1 MVKTLERIIFRAR
14 TYILIAI
21 AIFTLG
27 MAYFATGLKIEPG
40 IEKMWPEKHEYVD
53 TFRQYQSSLPGA
65 KRMIVALH
73 AKDDKPGAIWDA
85 NFLATLNGL
94 TQDLFFIPGIDR
106 KTVTSLWTPNT
117 RFFEITEEG
126 ISADD
131 VIGGTTTASTV
142 GRPGVIE
149 RIQNNVIRG
158 GFVGRLVSNDFTA
171 ALVQAEILE
180 FDPSTGE
187 KLDFFDFNDRI
198 ETTLRERFQSPGGPA
213 LWYVDQRLDEIRDSF
228 IKQTTDAESEIE
240 NAKKNLEALKGKTDD
255 ASVAQA
261 KILTEQIA
269 AFERQIA
276 ECPVPSGFIHKI
288 SNMFG
293 GDDFVPNC
301 GEYANDV
308 KKQLPTMEL
317 NYGPVVGS
325 YYPTFKT
332 KLDEIAAKN
341 LPPAE
346 QYTALKAEIAA
357 WREAVKGEAAPY
369 EVHVIGL
376 AKALADIGNGA
387 KEVVIFFALAFVLT
401 VASVWWYCR
410 SWPLTFL
417 TVGCS
422 LVSVVWQFGLISL
435 LGYGLDP
442 LAILVPFLV
451 FAIGVSHGIQQMNL
465 LTDGLSQ
472 GMSPEKAA
480 RYSFS
485 GLLIPG
491 SMALVTAL
499 VGFATLYLVPI
510 PMIKE
515 LAIASSIG
523 VSLKMITNLIM
534 LPLVASLMKFKGD
547 YRAIVTMQRERAKG
561 IVRLLGGIAEPKVA
575 IPFFFVS
582 LMLLSLAVYFGLQR
596 QIGDVHA
603 GMPELKQDHQYNK
616 DARMIASKFNQA
628 LDIFTVIVETPPQ
641 ACIKYPYMEYINRLT
656 WRLRNVPNVVTV
668 VSAAE
673 LAKQLNAGWY
683 EGNLKWRG
691 LPQNQFSLVQAT
703 SPIPSTAGV
712 LNAECTLL
720 PIHVFLT
727 DGKAETI
734 ARVVTA
740 VKEWRAEKY
749 LPPALNHGVDNK
761 NGTWTLTA
769 ADLAGLTYSPQLR
782 EADDPQEVALAI
794 TGFSTAPIAVAYE
807 DNIWEV
813 PKDDIANL
821 VLTPA
826 AGTVPGHQIA
836 LQMDAIKGAGENA
849 EIVVSSEL
857 RVDARQPGARVPL
870 DIMSAFAGKDIS
882 SATAIRITS
891 LEGGELGRRT
901 QLFTGSVPVKLGEAG
916 AAQPIGEEVK
926 KALEGQDVSKAT
938 ELEVAGTEASMYIRL
953 AAGNS
958 GIAAAVNEEIHEQEL
973 PMTLIVY
980 GVIILL
986 VIVTFFDWRA
996 TLCCTVPL
1004 TFATFFGYWFMHVMG
1019 IGLKVSTLPVMVLAV
1034 GIGVD
1039 YAFYIYDRLQH
1050 FLAEGDDITT
1060 AYKKTMNKTGMAVTF
1075 TAITLAIGVSTWSFS
1090 DLKFQADMGMLL
1102 TFMFLIN
1109 MINAVTILPAMAVTL
1124 DYFIPRRSR
1133 PKMHGLH
1140 AADPDDNVV

>member
-1 MVKTLERIIFRAR
+1 MVKTLERIIFNARAI
-14 TYILIAI
+14 ILILI

-27 MAYFATGLKIEPG
+27 MAYFATGLKLDAG
-40 IEKMWPEKHEYVD
+40 IEKMWPERHEYVD
-53 TFRQYQSSLPGA
+53 TFRQYQQSLPGA

-73 AKDDKPGAIWDA
+73 ARDDKPGAIWDA

-131 VIGGTTTASTV
+131 VIGGTTTPSTID
-142 GRPGVIE
+142 RPGVIE

-213 LWYVDQRLDEIRDSF
+213 LWYVDQRLDEIRDGF
-228 IKQTTDAESEIE
+228 IQKTKDAETELP
-240 NAKKNLEALKGKTDD
+240 NAKANLEKLQAKSDD
-255 ASVAQA
+255 ASKAQA
-261 KILTEQIA
+261 VELAAQIA
-269 AFERQIA
+269 AMEKQIA
-276 ECPVPSGFIHKI
+276 ECPVPSGFMHRIK
-288 SNMFG
+288 SLFG
-293 GDDFVPNC
+293 GDNFVPNC
-301 GEYANDV
+301 GEYAEDV

-332 KLDEIAAKN
+332 KLDEVAAKK

-369 EVHVIGL
+369 QVHVIGL

-387 KEVVIFFALAFVLT
+387 KEVVVFFALAFVLT
-401 VASVWWYCR
+401 VAAVWWYCR

-422 LVSVVWQFGLISL
+422 LVSVVWQFGIIAL

-472 GMSPEKAA
+472 GMGPEQAA

-523 VSLKMITNLIM
+523 VALKMITNLIM

-547 YRAIVTMQRERAKG
+547 YRRIVTMQRERAKG
-561 IVRLLGGIAEPKVA
+561 IVRLLGGISEPKVA
-575 IPFFFVS
+575 IPFFFIS
-582 LMLLSLAVYFGLQR
+582 LIFLAAAVYFGLQR

-603 GMPELKQDHQYNK
+603 GMPELKQDHQYNQ
-616 DARMIASKFNQA
+616 DARMIAGKFNQA

-641 ACIKYPYMEYINRLT
+641 ACIKYPYMEYVNRFT
-656 WRLRNVPNVVTV
+656 WNLRNVPGVVTV

-691 LPQNQFSLVQAT
+691 LPQNQYSLVQAT

-720 PIHVFLT
+720 PIHVFLK

-734 ARVVTA
+734 ARVVAA
-740 VKEWRAEKY
+740 VKKWRADKY

-761 NGTWTLTA
+761 NGTWTLSA
-769 ADLAGLTYSPQLR
+769 AQIDGLTYSPQLR
-782 EADDPQEVALAI
+782 EADDPQEVTLAV
-794 TGFSTAPIAVAYE
+794 TGFNTAIVAAAD

-826 AGTVPGHQIA
+826 EGTVPGHQIT
-836 LQMDAIKGAGENA
+836 LKMDAIKGNGESA
-849 EIVVSSEL
+849 EVLVESEL
-857 RVDARQPGARVPL
+857 RFEARQPGARVPV
-870 DIMSAFAGKDIS
+870 DVMSAFAGKDIAA
-882 SATAIRITS
+882 ATAIRITS

-901 QLFTGSVPVKLGEAG
+901 QVFTGAVPLKLGDAG
-916 AAQPIGEEVK
+916 AAQPIGDQVK

-958 GIAAAVNEEIHEQEL
+958 GIAAAVNEEIHTQEL

-980 GVIILL
+980 AVIIIL

-1004 TFATFFGYWFMHVMG
+1004 TFATFFGYWFMHTMG

-1050 FLAEGDDITT
+1050 FLADGDDITT
-1060 AYKKTMNKTGMAVTF
+1060 AYKKTMEKTGMAVAF

-1109 MINAVTILPAMAVTL
+1109 MINAVTVLPAMAVTL
-1124 DYFIPRRSR
+1124 DYFIPRRRR
-1133 PKMHGLH
+1133 PKMHGLA
-1140 AADPDDNVV
+1140 AADPAA

>member
-1 MVKTLERIIFRAR
+1 MVKTLERIVFGAR

-27 MAYFATGLKIEPG
+27 MGYFAFGLKLDAG

-65 KRMIVALH
+65 KRMIVALRSR
-73 AKDDKPGAIWDA
+73 DETPGSIWNE

-131 VIGGTTTASTV
+131 VIGGTTTAGTV

-149 RIQNNVIRG
+149 KIQNNVIRG

-180 FDPSTGE
+180 FDPSTGQ

-213 LWYVDQRLDEIRDSF
+213 LWYVDQRLDEIRDGF
-228 IKQTTDAESEIE
+228 IEKTKDAQRDLPIAQA
-240 NAKKNLEALKGKTDD
+240 NLAKLQGKTDD
-255 ASVAQA
+255 ESKSQA
-261 KILTEQIA
+261 EILTA
-269 AFERQIA
+269 QIA
-276 ECPVPSGFIHKI
+276 EFEKQIADCPVPSGFMHSVK
-288 SNMFG
+288 NLFG
-293 GDDFVPNC
+293 GDNFVPNC
-301 GEYANDV
+301 GEYAEDV

-332 KLDEIAAKN
+332 KLDEVAAKK

-346 QYTALKAEIAA
+346 QYAALKTEIAA
-357 WREAVKGEAAPY
+357 WREAVKGEPAKY

-387 KEVVIFFALAFVLT
+387 KEVIVFFALAFVLT
-401 VASVWWYCR
+401 VAAVWWYCR

-422 LVSVVWQFGLISL
+422 LVSVVWQFGIIAL

-472 GMSPEKAA
+472 GMDSERAA

-523 VSLKMITNLIM
+523 VALKIITNLIM

-547 YRAIVTMQRERAKG
+547 YRGIVTMQRDRAKG
-561 IVRLLGGIAEPKVA
+561 IVHLLGGISEPKFA
-575 IPFFFVS
+575 IPFFFIS
-582 LMLLSLAVYFGLQR
+582 LVLLSAAVYFGLQR

-603 GMPELKQDHQYNK
+603 GMPELKRDHQYNK

-641 ACIKYPYMEYINRLT
+641 ACIKYPYMEYINRFT
-656 WRLRNVPNVVTV
+656 WNLRNIEGVVTV

-720 PIHVFLT
+720 PIHVFLK

-734 ARVVTA
+734 ARVVRA
-740 VKEWRAEKY
+740 VKEWRANKY
-749 LPPALNHGVDNK
+749 LPAALNRGVDNK

-769 ADLAGLTYSPQLR
+769 ADLDGLTYTPQLR
-782 EADDPQEVALAI
+782 EADDPQDVSLAI
-794 TGFSTAPIAVAYE
+794 TGFNTAAIAPAD
-807 DNIWEV
+807 DNVWEV

-821 VLTPA
+821 VLTPEE
-826 AGTVPGHQIA
+826 GTVPGHQIV
-836 LQMDAIKGAGENA
+836 LKMDAIKGNGEGA
-849 EIVVSSEL
+849 EVVVESEL
-857 RVDARQPGARVPL
+857 RVDARQPGARVPV

-882 SATAIRITS
+882 TATAIRITS
-891 LEGGELGRRT
+891 LEGGEIGRRT
-901 QLFTGSVPVKLGEAG
+901 QLFTGSVPVKLGDAG
-916 AAQPIGEEVK
+916 ISMPVGDQVK
-926 KALEGQDVSKAT
+926 KAIEGQDIAKAT
-938 ELEVAGTEASMYIRL
+938 EIEVAGTEASMYIRL

-986 VIVTFFDWRA
+986 VIFTFFDWRA

-1004 TFATFFGYWFMHVMG
+1004 TFATFFGYWFMHTMG

-1060 AYKKTMNKTGMAVTF
+1060 AYKKTMDKTGMAVVF

-1109 MINAVTILPAMAVTL
+1109 MINAVTVLPAMAVTL
-1124 DYFIPRRSR
+1124 DYFIPRRKR
-1133 PKMHGLH
+1133 PKLHGIH
-1140 AADPDDNVV
+1140 AADPI

>member
-1 MVKTLERIIFRAR
+1 MVKSIERIIFGARA
-14 TYILIAI
+14 YILIAI
-21 AIFTLG
+21 ALFTIAMG
-27 MAYFATGLKIEPG
+27 YFAGGLKLDAG

-53 TFRQYQSSLPGA
+53 TFRQYQASLPGA

-149 RIQNNVIRG
+149 KIQNNVIRG

-213 LWYVDQRLDEIRDSF
+213 LWYVDQRLDEIKDGF
-228 IKQTTDAESEIE
+228 IEKTRNAERELPI
-240 NAKKNLEALKGKTDD
+240 ARANLEKLQGKTDD
-255 ASVAQA
+255 ASKSQIE
-261 KILTEQIA
+261 ILTADIA
-269 AFERQIA
+269 AMEKQIA
-276 ECPVPSGFIHKI
+276 ECPVPSGFFHKVKT
-288 SNMFG
+288 MFA

-301 GEYANDV
+301 GEYAADV

-325 YYPTFKT
+325 YYTTFKT

-346 QYTALKAEIAA
+346 QYAALKAEIAT
-357 WREAVKGEAAPY
+357 WRDAVKGEAAPY

-401 VASVWWYCR
+401 VAAVWWYCR

-422 LVSVVWQFGLISL
+422 LVSVVWQFGIIAL

-472 GMSPEKAA
+472 GMDAGRAA

-491 SMALVTAL
+491 TMALVTAL

-523 VSLKMITNLIM
+523 VALKMITNLIM

-561 IVRLLGGIAEPKVA
+561 IVRMLGGIAEKKFA

-582 LMLLSLAVYFGLQR
+582 LGLLALAVYFGLQR

-616 DARMIASKFNQA
+616 DARLIAGKFNQA

-656 WRLRNVPNVVTV
+656 WNLRNVPGVVTV

-712 LNAECTLL
+712 LNAECTLM
-720 PIHVFLT
+720 PIHVFLK

-740 VKEWRAEKY
+740 VKEWRANKY
-749 LPPALNHGVDNK
+749 LPAALNHGVDNK
-761 NGTWTLTA
+761 NGTWTLATA
-769 ADLAGLTYSPQLR
+769 ELDGLTYTPQLR
-782 EADDPQEVALAI
+782 EADDPQELSLVV
-794 TGFSTAPIAVAYE
+794 TGFQTTPVAAAD
-807 DNIWEV
+807 DNVWEV
-813 PKDDIANL
+813 SKDAIADL

-826 AGTVPGHQIA
+826 EGTVPGHQIT
-836 LQMDAIKGAGENA
+836 LKMDAIKGNGENA
-849 EIVVSSEL
+849 EVVVESEL

-870 DIMSAFAGKDIS
+870 DVMAAFAGKDIA

-891 LEGGELGRRT
+891 LEGGEVGHRI
-901 QLFTGSVPVKLGEAG
+901 QVYNGSVPVKLGDAG
-916 AAQPIGEEVK
+916 VSQPIGDAVK
-926 KALEGQDVSKAT
+926 KALEGQDTAKAT
-938 ELEVAGTEASMYIRL
+938 EIEVAGTEVSMYIRL

-980 GVIILL
+980 AVIILL
-986 VIVTFFDWRA
+986 VIITFFDWRA

-1004 TFATFFGYWFMHVMG
+1004 TFATFFGYWFMHTMG

-1060 AYKKTMNKTGMAVTF
+1060 AYKKTMEKTGMAVTF

-1124 DYFIPRRSR
+1124 DTFIPRRGR

-1140 AADPDDNVV
+1140 ASDPADNVV

>member
-1 MVKTLERIIFRAR
+1 MIKTLERIVFGAR
-14 TYILIAI
+14 TYILVAI
-21 AIFTLG
+21 AIFTVA
-27 MAYFATGLKIEPG
+27 MAYFAFSLKLDAG

-53 TFRQYQSSLPGA
+53 TFRQYQSNLPGA
-65 KRMIVALH
+65 KRMIVALRSR
-73 AKDDKPGAIWDA
+73 DETPGSIWNE

-131 VIGGTTTASTV
+131 VIGGTTTAGTV

-149 RIQNNVIRG
+149 KIQNNVIRG

-180 FDPSTGE
+180 FDPSTGK

-213 LWYVDQRLDEIRDSF
+213 LWYVDQRLDEIRDGF
-228 IKQTTDAESEIE
+228 IEKTKDAQRDLPIAQA
-240 NAKKNLEALKGKTDD
+240 NLAKLQGKTDE
-255 ASVAQA
+255 ASKSQA
-261 KILTEQIA
+261 EILTTQIA
-269 AFERQIA
+269 AFEKQIA
-276 ECPVPSGFIHKI
+276 ECPVPSGFMHSVK
-288 SNMFG
+288 NLFG
-293 GDDFVPNC
+293 GDNFVPNC
-301 GEYANDV
+301 GEYAEDV

-332 KLDEIAAKN
+332 KLDEVAAKK

-346 QYTALKAEIAA
+346 QYAALKTEIAA
-357 WREAVKGEAAPY
+357 WREAVKAEPAMY

-387 KEVVIFFALAFVLT
+387 KEVVVFFALAFVLT
-401 VASVWWYCR
+401 VAAVWWYCR

-422 LVSVVWQFGLISL
+422 LVSVFWQFGFIAL

-472 GMSPEKAA
+472 GMNSEEAA

-491 SMALVTAL
+491 SMALTTTL
-499 VGFATLYLVPI
+499 VGFGTLYLVPI

-523 VSLKMITNLIM
+523 VALKIVTNLIM
-534 LPLVASLMKFKGD
+534 LPLVASLLKFKGD
-547 YRAIVTMQRERAKG
+547 YRAIVTKQRESAKH
-561 IVRLLGGIAEPKVA
+561 IVSLLSRIAEPKIA
-575 IPFFFVS
+575 MPFFVFS
-582 LMLLSLAVYFGLQR
+582 IMMLGLAIYFGLHR

-603 GMPELKQDHQYNK
+603 GMPELKREHQYNQ

-656 WRLRNVPNVVTV
+656 WHLRNIDGVVTV

-720 PIHVFLT
+720 PIHVFLK

-734 ARVVTA
+734 ARVVA
-740 VKEWRAEKY
+740 SVKEWRANKY
-749 LPPALNHGVDNK
+749 IPAALNRGTDNK
-761 NGTWTLTA
+761 NGSWTLTA
-769 ADLAGLTYSPQLR
+769 ADLDGLTYSPQLR
-782 EADDPQEVALAI
+782 DAEAPTEIALAI
-794 TGFSTAPIAVAYE
+794 TGLQTSNLAPTDDQVWVVPANDVA
-807 DNIWEV
+807 D
-813 PKDDIANL
+813 L
-821 VLTPA
+821 VVTPND
-826 AGTVPGHQIA
+826 GTVPGF
-836 LQMDAIKGAGENA
+836 QMVMKVEAIKGSGDSA
-849 EIVVSSEL
+849 EVVAESEL
-857 RVDARQPGARVPL
+857 RVDARQPGAHVPL
-870 DIMSAFAGKDIS
+870 AIGSAFAGKDIS
-882 SATAIRITS
+882 AATDIRITAPDAA
-891 LEGGELGRRT
+891 EIGHRK
-901 QLFTGSVPVKLGEAG
+901 QLFTSSVPLKLGNPG
-916 AAQPIGEEVK
+916 QSQPIGDLVK
-926 KALEGQDVSKAT
+926 KSLEGQDVAKAT
-938 ELEVAGTEASMYIRL
+938 ELEIAGTEASLYIRL

-958 GIAAAVNEEIHEQEL
+958 GIAAAVNEEIEHQEL

-980 GVIILL
+980 GVIIFL
-986 VIVTFFDWRA
+986 VIITFFDWRA

-1004 TFATFFGYWFMHVMG
+1004 TFATFLGYWFMYEMG
-1019 IGLKVSTLPVMVLAV
+1019 IGLKVSTLPVMILAV
-1034 GIGVD
+1034 GLGVD

-1060 AYKKTMNKTGMAVTF
+1060 AYKKTIDKTGMAVIF
-1075 TAITLAIGVSTWSFS
+1075 TAVTLAIGVSTWSFS

-1109 MINAVTILPAMAVTL
+1109 MVNAVTVLPAMAVTL
-1124 DYFIPRRSR
+1124 DTLIPRRSR
-1133 PKMHGLH
+1133 PKMHGL
-1140 AADPDDNVV
+1140 AAAEPNEAMH

>member
-1 MVKTLERIIFRAR
+1 MVKTIERIVFGAR

-27 MAYFATGLKIEPG
+27 MAYFAFGLKLDAG

-53 TFRQYQSSLPGA
+53 TFRQYQASLPGA
-65 KRMIVALH
+65 KRMIVALKS
-73 AKDDKPGAIWDA
+73 KDETPGSIWNED
-85 NFLATLNGL
+85 FLATLNGI

-131 VIGGTTTASTV
+131 VIGGTTTAGTV

-149 RIQNNVIRG
+149 KIQNNVIRG

-213 LWYVDQRLDEIRDSF
+213 LWYVDQRLDEIKDGF
-228 IKQTTDAESEIE
+228 IEKTKDAERDLPI
-240 NAKKNLEALKGKTDD
+240 AKANLEKLQGKTDAD
-255 ASVAQA
+255 SKSQA
-261 KILTEQIA
+261 EIISAEIATMEKQIA
-269 AFERQIA
+269 D
-276 ECPVPSGFIHKI
+276 CPVPSGFMHSLK
-288 SNMFG
+288 SLFG

-301 GEYANDV
+301 GDYVADL

-317 NYGPVVGS
+317 NYGKVVGS

-332 KLDEIAAKN
+332 KLDEVAAKN
-341 LPPAE
+341 LSPAD
-346 QYTALKAEIAA
+346 QYTALKAEIAT
-357 WREAVKGEAAPY
+357 WRDAVKDQPAKY
-369 EVHVIGL
+369 EVAVIGL

-387 KEVVIFFALAFVLT
+387 KEVVKFFILAFILT

-422 LVSVVWQFGLISL
+422 LVSVFWQFGIIAL

-472 GMSPEKAA
+472 GMNAEQAA

-499 VGFATLYLVPI
+499 SGFATLYLVPI

-523 VSLKMITNLIM
+523 VALKMITNLIM

-547 YRAIVTMQRERAKG
+547 YRAIVTMQRNRAKG
-561 IVRLLGGIAEPKVA
+561 IVRMLGGIAEPKFA

-582 LMLLSLAVYFGLQR
+582 LLFLAAAIYFGLQR

-603 GMPELKQDHQYNK
+603 GMPELKQDHQYNR

-641 ACIKYPYMEYINRLT
+641 ACIKYPYMEYVNRLT
-656 WRLRNVPNVVTV
+656 WNLRNVEGVVTV

-720 PIHVFLT
+720 PIHVFLK

-740 VKEWRAEKY
+740 VKEWRANKY
-749 LPPALNHGVDNK
+749 LPPALNKGNDNK

-769 ADLAGLTYSPQLR
+769 ADLDGLTYTPQLR
-782 EADDPQEVALAI
+782 EADDPQDVTLAI
-794 TGFSTAPIAVAYE
+794 TGFNTAVIAPTD

-813 PKDDIANL
+813 SKDDLANL
-821 VLTPA
+821 VLTPES
-826 AGTVPGHQIA
+826 GTVPGHQIV
-836 LQMDAIKGAGENA
+836 LQMDAIKGNGENA
-849 EIVVSSEL
+849 QVVLQSEL
-857 RVDARQPGARVPL
+857 RINARQPGARVPL
-870 DIMSAFAGKDIS
+870 DVMSAFAGKDIS
-882 SATAIRITS
+882 AATAIRITS

-901 QLFTGSVPVKLGEAG
+901 QLFTGAVPVKLGDAG
-916 AAQPIGEEVK
+916 VAQPIGAEVK
-926 KALEGQDVSKAT
+926 KALEGQDVAKAS

-986 VIVTFFDWRA
+986 VIFTFFDWRA

-1004 TFATFFGYWFMHVMG
+1004 TFATFFGYWFMHIMG

-1050 FLAEGDDITT
+1050 FLADGDNITT
-1060 AYKKTMNKTGMAVTF
+1060 AYKKTMEKTGMAVTF

-1124 DYFIPRRSR
+1124 DTFIPRRGR
-1133 PKMHGLH
+1133 PKMHGLA
-1140 AADPDDNVV
+1140 AADPAA

>member
-1 MVKTLERIIFRAR
+1 MVKTFERIIFGARA
-14 TYILIAI
+14 YILIAI
-21 AIFTLG
+21 GLFTIAMG
-27 MAYFATGLKIEPG
+27 YFAGGLKLDAG

-149 RIQNNVIRG
+149 KIQNNVIRG

-213 LWYVDQRLDEIRDSF
+213 LWYVDQRLDEIKDGF
-228 IKQTTDAESEIE
+228 IQKTKDAERELPI
-240 NAKKNLEALKGKTDD
+240 AKANLEKLQGKTDAD
-255 ASVAQA
+255 SKSQIE
-261 KILTEQIA
+261 ILSADIAAMEKQIA
-269 AFERQIA
+269 D
-276 ECPVPSGFIHKI
+276 CPVPSGFMHSVK
-288 SNMFG
+288 SMFG

-301 GEYANDV
+301 GEYAEDV

-325 YYPTFKT
+325 YYATFKT
-332 KLDEIAAKN
+332 KLDEVAAKK

-346 QYTALKAEIAA
+346 QYAALKAEIAT
-357 WREAVKGEAAPY
+357 WRDAVKGEAAPY

-401 VASVWWYCR
+401 VAAVWWYCR

-422 LVSVVWQFGLISL
+422 LVSVIWQFGIIAL

-472 GMSPEKAA
+472 GMPAEKAA

-491 SMALVTAL
+491 TMALVTAL

-523 VSLKMITNLIM
+523 VALKMITNLIM

-561 IVRLLGGIAEPKVA
+561 IVRMLGGIAEKKFA

-582 LMLLSLAVYFGLQR
+582 LGLLALAVYFGLQR

-616 DARMIASKFNQA
+616 DARLIAGKFNQA

-656 WRLRNVPNVVTV
+656 WNLRNVPGVVTV

-712 LNAECTLL
+712 LNAECTLM
-720 PIHVFLT
+720 PIHVFLK

-740 VKEWRAEKY
+740 VKEWRANKY
-749 LPPALNHGVDNK
+749 LPAALNHGVDNK
-761 NGTWTLTA
+761 NGTWTLAA
-769 ADLAGLTYSPQLR
+769 ADLSGLTYTPQLR
-782 EADDPQEVALAI
+782 EADDPQELSLVV
-794 TGFSTAPIAVAYE
+794 TGFQTTAVGPAYE

-813 PKDDIANL
+813 PKDQIADL
-821 VLTPA
+821 VLTPVE
-826 AGTVPGHQIA
+826 GTVPGHQIA
-836 LQMDAIKGAGENA
+836 LKMDAIKGNGEDA
-849 EIVVSSEL
+849 EVVVESEL

-870 DIMSAFAGKDIS
+870 DVMAAFAGKDIS
-882 SATAIRITS
+882 TATAIRITS
-891 LEGGELGRRT
+891 AEGGEVGHRV
-901 QLFTGSVPVKLGEAG
+901 QVYNGSVPVKLGDAG
-916 AAQPIGEEVK
+916 VAQPIGDAVT
-926 KALEGQDVSKAT
+926 KALEGQDTSKAT
-938 ELEVAGTEASMYIRL
+938 EIEVAGTEVSMYIRL
-953 AAGNS
+953 AAGTS

-980 GVIILL
+980 AVIILL
-986 VIVTFFDWRA
+986 VIITFFDWRA

-1004 TFATFFGYWFMHVMG
+1004 TFATFFGYWFMHTMG

-1060 AYKKTMNKTGMAVTF
+1060 AYKKTMEKTGMAVTF

-1124 DYFIPRRSR
+1124 DTFIPRRSR

-1140 AADPDDNVV
+1140 AADPI

>member
-1 MVKTLERIIFRAR
+1 MIKTLERLVFGAR
-14 TYILIAI
+14 TTILVVI
-21 AIFTLG
+21 AIFTLA
-27 MAYFATGLKIEPG
+27 MAYFSFSLKLDAG

-65 KRMIVALH
+65 KRMIVALR
-73 AKDDKPGAIWDA
+73 AKDDKPGAIWDP

-131 VIGGTTTASTV
+131 VIGGTTTAGTV

-149 RIQNNVIRG
+149 KIQNNVIRG

-213 LWYVDQRLDEIRDSF
+213 LWYVDQRLDEIKDGF
-228 IKQTTDAESEIE
+228 IRKTKDAEEELPI
-240 NAKKNLEALKGKTDD
+240 ARANLEKLKGKTDD
-255 ASVAQA
+255 ASKSQSE
-261 KILTEQIA
+261 ILAADIAAMEKQIA
-269 AFERQIA
+269 D
-276 ECPVPSGFIHKI
+276 CPVPSGFMHSVKT
-288 SNMFG
+288 MFA

-301 GEYANDV
+301 GDYVADLQ
-308 KKQLPTMEL
+308 KQLPTMEL

-325 YYPTFKT
+325 YYPNFKT
-332 KLDEIAAKN
+332 KLDEIAAKK

-346 QYTALKAEIAA
+346 QYAALKAEIAT
-357 WREAVKGEAAPY
+357 WRDAVQNEPAPY

-387 KEVVIFFALAFVLT
+387 KEVVTFFILAFILT

-410 SWPLTFL
+410 SWTLTFL

-422 LVSVVWQFGLISL
+422 LVSVFWQFGFIAL

-472 GMSPEKAA
+472 GMNPEQAA

-491 SMALVTAL
+491 SMALVTTL
-499 VGFATLYLVPI
+499 SGFATLYLVPI

-523 VSLKMITNLIM
+523 VALKIVTNLIM
-534 LPLVASLMKFKGD
+534 LPLVASLLKFKGD
-547 YRAIVTMQRERAKG
+547 YRAIVVKQRESAKH
-561 IVRLLGGIAEPKVA
+561 IVGPLSRLAEPRFA
-575 IPFFFVS
+575 MPFFAVS
-582 LMLLSLAVYFGLQR
+582 LVALSFAIYFGLKR

-603 GMPELKQDHQYNK
+603 GMPELKTDHQYNI
-616 DARMIASKFNQA
+616 DARMIAGKFNQA
-628 LDIFTVIVETPPQ
+628 LDIFTVIVEAPPQ
-641 ACIKYPYMEYINRLT
+641 SCIKYPYMEYINRLT
-656 WRLRNVPNVVTV
+656 WHLRNVDGVVTV

-720 PIHVFLT
+720 PIHVFLK

-734 ARVVTA
+734 ARVVA
-740 VKEWRAEKY
+740 SVKEWRATKY
-749 LPPALNHGVDNK
+749 IPAALNKGTDNK
-761 NGTWTLTA
+761 NGTWTLMPG
-769 ADLAGLTYSPQLR
+769 DLDGLTYAAQMR
-782 EADDPQEVALAI
+782 DAEAPDEAMLTV
-794 TGFSTAPIAVAYE
+794 TGLQTSDIAPVE
-807 DNIWEV
+807 RHVWEV
-813 PKDDIANL
+813 PVGEIGDL
-821 VLTPA
+821 VLTPKE
-826 AGTVPGHQIA
+826 GTVPGF
-836 LQMDAIKGAGENA
+836 QMTMKVDAIKGNGEKA
-849 EIVVSSEL
+849 EVLVETES
-857 RVDARQPGARVPL
+857 RVEARQPGAHVPL
-870 DIMSAFAGKDIS
+870 DLASAFAGKDITA
-882 SATAIRITS
+882 ATTVRITA
-891 LEGGELGRRT
+891 LDAAEIGHRKA
-901 QLFTGSVPVKLGEAG
+901 LFTGSVPVKLGEAG
-916 AAQPIGEEVK
+916 TAQPIADAVK
-926 KALEGQDVSKAT
+926 KSIEGNDLSKVT
-938 ELEVAGTEASMYIRL
+938 EYEVAGAEASLYIRL

-958 GIAAAVNEEIHEQEL
+958 GIAAAVNEEIEEQEL
-973 PMTLIVY
+973 PMTVIVY
-980 GVIILL
+980 AVIIFL
-986 VIVTFFDWRA
+986 VIITFFDWRA

-1004 TFATFFGYWFMHVMG
+1004 TFATFLGYWFMYAMG

-1034 GIGVD
+1034 GLGVD

-1060 AYKKTMNKTGMAVTF
+1060 AYKKTINKTGMAVIF

-1109 MINAVTILPAMAVTL
+1109 MINAVTVLPAMAVTL
-1124 DYFIPRRSR
+1124 DTLIPRRRR
-1133 PKMHGLH
+1133 PKLHGL
-1140 AADPDDNVV
+1140 AAAEGNEAMH

>member
-1 MVKTLERIIFRAR
+1 MVKTLERIVFAGR
-14 TYILIAI
+14 TYILTTI
-21 AIFTLG
+21 AIFTLI
-27 MAYFATGLKIEPG
+27 MAYFATGLRIEPG

-53 TFRQYQSSLPGA
+53 TFRQYQQSLPGA

-73 AKDDKPGAIWDA
+73 ARDDKPGSIWTE

-131 VIGGTTTASTV
+131 VIGGTTTAGTV

-149 RIQNNVIRG
+149 KIQNNVIRG

-180 FDPSTGE
+180 FDPSTG
-187 KLDFFDFNDRI
+187 KRLDFFDFNDRI

-213 LWYVDQRLDEIRDSF
+213 LWYVDQRLDEIKDGFIEKTKDAQRDLPLA
-228 IKQTTDAESEIE
+228 QA
-240 NAKKNLEALKGKTDD
+240 NLAKLQGKTDEE
-255 ASVAQA
+255 SKSQA
-261 KILTEQIA
+261 EILAAQIA
-269 AFERQIA
+269 AFEKQIA
-276 ECPVPSGFIHKI
+276 ECPVPSGFMHSVKE
-288 SNMFG
+288 MMG

-301 GEYANDV
+301 GEYAGDV
-308 KKQLPTMEL
+308 AKQLPTMEL

-332 KLDEIAAKN
+332 KLDEVAAKN

-346 QYTALKAEIAA
+346 QYAALKAEIAT
-357 WREAVKGEAAPY
+357 WREAVKAEPAPY

-401 VASVWWYCR
+401 VGSVWWYCR

-422 LVSVVWQFGLISL
+422 LVSVVWQFGLIQL
-435 LGYGLDP
+435 LGFGLDP

-472 GMSPEKAA
+472 GMDAERAA

-491 SMALVTAL
+491 SMALTTAL

-523 VSLKMITNLIM
+523 VALKIITNLIM

-547 YRAIVTMQRERAKG
+547 YRGIVTMQRDRAKG
-561 IVRLLGGIAEPKVA
+561 IVHLLGGIAEPKVA
-575 IPFFFVS
+575 IPFFFAS
-582 LMLLSLAVYFGLQR
+582 LLLLVAAVYFGLQR

-603 GMPELKQDHQYNK
+603 GMPELKRDHQYNK
-616 DARMIASKFNQA
+616 DARMIAGKFNQA

-641 ACIKYPYMEYINRLT
+641 ACIKFPYMEYINRLT
-656 WRLRNVPNVVTV
+656 WNLRNVEGVVTV

-720 PIHVFLT
+720 PIHVFLK
-727 DGKAETI
+727 DGKAQTI
-734 ARVVTA
+734 ARVVAA
-740 VKEWRAEKY
+740 VKDWRANKY
-749 LPPALNHGVDNK
+749 LPPALNHGIDNK
-761 NGTWTLTA
+761 NGTWTLAA
-769 ADLAGLTYSPQLR
+769 ADIDALTYTPQLR
-782 EADDPQEVALAI
+782 EADDPQDVSLAI
-794 TGFSTAPIAVAYE
+794 TGFSTAAIESV
-807 DNIWEV
+807 DDGVWEV
-813 PKDDIANL
+813 AKDDLANL
-821 VLTPA
+821 VLTPED
-826 AGTVPGHQIA
+826 GTVPGHQIA
-836 LQMDAIKGAGENA
+836 LKLEAIKGSGEDA
-849 EIVVSSEL
+849 EIVVESEL

-870 DIMSAFAGKDIS
+870 DLMAAYAGKDIS
-882 SATAIRITS
+882 AATAIRITS
-891 LEGGELGRRT
+891 LEGGELGRRS

-916 AAQPIGEEVK
+916 VSMPVGEQVK
-926 KALEGQDVSKAT
+926 KALEGQDVAKAS
-938 ELEVAGTEASMYIRL
+938 EIEVAGTESSMYIRL

-958 GIAAAVNEEIHEQEL
+958 GIAAAVNEEIHTQEL

-986 VIVTFFDWRA
+986 VIFTFFDWRA

-1004 TFATFFGYWFMHVMG
+1004 TFATFFGYWFMHTMG

-1060 AYKKTMNKTGMAVTF
+1060 AYKKTMDKTGMAVAF

-1109 MINAVTILPAMAVTL
+1109 MINAVTVLPAMAVTL
-1124 DYFIPRRSR
+1124 DYYIPRRSR
-1133 PKMHGLH
+1133 PKLVGMH
-1140 AADPDDNVV
+1140 AADPV